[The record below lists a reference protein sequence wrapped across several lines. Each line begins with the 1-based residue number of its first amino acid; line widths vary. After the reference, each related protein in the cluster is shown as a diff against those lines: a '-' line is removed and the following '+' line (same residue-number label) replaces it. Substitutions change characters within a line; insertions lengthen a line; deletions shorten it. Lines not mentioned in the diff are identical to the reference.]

1 MADVVS
7 ALLLIVGA
15 GFLFLAAL
23 GLVRM
28 PDLFMRMSAATK
40 GATFGVGAALLA
52 AALYFADLAI
62 SIQAIAT
69 VAFVLLTAPVAA
81 HMIGRAAYFD
91 GVPLWGKT
99 QVDELCD
106 QYNARTHALEG
117 RPCLSQGASEEGEAG
132 QAQPASG

>member
-1 MADVVS
+1 MTDLVSVV
-7 ALLLIVGA
+7 LLIVGA

-28 PDLFMRMSAATK
+28 PDLFMRMSSATK
-40 GATFGVGAALLA
+40 GATFGVGATLLA
-52 AALYFADLAI
+52 AALYFANLAI

-91 GVPLWGKT
+91 GVPLWEKT
-99 QVDELCD
+99 RVDELCD
-106 QYNARTHALEG
+106 QYNARTHALES
-117 RPCLSQGASEEGEAG
+117 RPCSPRPDSGEEDAG
-132 QAQPASG
+132 RTQPVSG